1 MDSLDS
7 ETRPEGEGTRQL
19 LHQVQTRLTRAAIG
33 QRSYGGLLVAGGL
46 YLAVLLVSRLL
57 GLIPDVFSPL
67 TLLAP
72 LVLAAGVGLVFHKRY
87 SEYDAAR
94 AADLGADTKDLFLT
108 TAMIAHSPAAY
119 TPVVVDQA
127 EQRSADVAPDQVV
140 PYMWMPSARNAAIV
154 MGVLALAVLF
164 TPQLDP
170 FGKEKARAKVAEL
183 QEDLEEIK
191 KARTIRKVQL
201 KKKGIDQKHSK
212 ETQVAM
218 DKLRDTFRTMKP
230 ALKKKNLNRL
240 QDNQK
245 ELGQLWKERAE
256 HKLKDSVSKSMSR
269 QQFGMM
275 SETTQDWK
283 QELENGKVDK
293 VLKEIEEMKNLA
305 RDLAKMPDS
314 DERRQKEKEL
324 KNKMK
329 EMADFAKN
337 SMNSA
342 AGQNAMQKA
351 LDQLNMAQLMDQ
363 ITPEMMKDL
372 MEQMDLAGME
382 MQQSAQNIR
391 DIKALEDAMKAAQ
404 KAQLAN
410 QQGEKGLDGE
420 ECQACENA
428 KAGQGQG
435 GNEGM
440 SMEEYEQFYN
450 DMLAQGQSGQG
461 SGEGM
466 RGPGTGEG
474 GQAPEN
480 PNQNNAFKEE
490 KTPTPLQA
498 GRILMTWETKEKA
511 FTGKVDESYDE
522 NLKKVKQGVSEAIVQ
537 ERVPPGYHDSI
548 QQYFDSIQPPVTG
561 ERAPET
567 EPTESQPLPL
577 EVPPQD

>member
-1 MDSLDS
+1 
-7 ETRPEGEGTRQL
+7 
-19 LHQVQTRLTRAAIG
+19 
-33 QRSYGGLLVAGGL
+33 
-46 YLAVLLVSRLL
+46 
-57 GLIPDVFSPL
+57 
-67 TLLAP
+67 
-72 LVLAAGVGLVFHKRY
+72 
-87 SEYDAAR
+87 
-94 AADLGADTKDLFLT
+94 
-108 TAMIAHSPAAY
+108 
-119 TPVVVDQA
+119 
-127 EQRSADVAPDQVV
+127 
-140 PYMWMPSARNAAIV
+140 
-154 MGVLALAVLF
+154 
-164 TPQLDP
+164 
-170 FGKEKARAKVAEL
+170 
-183 QEDLEEIK
+183 
-191 KARTIRKVQL
+191 
-201 KKKGIDQKHSK
+201 
-212 ETQVAM
+212 
-218 DKLRDTFRTMKP
+218 
-230 ALKKKNLNRL
+230 
-240 QDNQK
+240 
-245 ELGQLWKERAE
+245 
-256 HKLKDSVSKSMSR
+256 
-269 QQFGMM
+269 
-275 SETTQDWK
+275 
-283 QELENGKVDK
+283 
-293 VLKEIEEMKNLA
+293 
-305 RDLAKMPDS
+305 
-314 DERRQKEKEL
+314 
-324 KNKMK
+324 
-329 EMADFAKN
+329 
-337 SMNSA
+337 
-342 AGQNAMQKA
+342 
-351 LDQLNMAQLMDQ
+351 
-363 ITPEMMKDL
+363 
-372 MEQMDLAGME
+372 
-382 MQQSAQNIR
+382 
-391 DIKALEDAMKAAQ
+391 MKAAQ

-567 EPTESQPLPL
+567 EPTEPQPLPL